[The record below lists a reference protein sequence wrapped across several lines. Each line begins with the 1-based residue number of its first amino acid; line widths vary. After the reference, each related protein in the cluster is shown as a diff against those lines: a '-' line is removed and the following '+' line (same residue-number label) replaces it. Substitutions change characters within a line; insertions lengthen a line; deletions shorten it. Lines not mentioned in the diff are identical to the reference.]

1 MNIQTVIKLAI
12 EVSIFMTVF
21 SFGLKSS
28 LDDVLYL
35 VRRPSLFA
43 RSLLSMFIIM
53 PVFTAAVVANL
64 NLHPAVKIA
73 LVALAVSPIPP
84 LLPQRELKAAGT
96 ASYGFGLLYT
106 AALIAIIY
114 VPIAVSLLANY
125 FGIEDHTPAAEVARL
140 VLITVLVPLSIG
152 IAVRY
157 YAPALAGRM
166 AKPVLKAALVVLG
179 VSILPLLVKLFP
191 SVLSLIGD
199 GTIVVIVAFVLVGLT
214 VGHLLGG
221 PEPDNRTI
229 LAFSTA
235 IRHPGV
241 ALAIAVANFP
251 GEKLIPAAIVMYLIL
266 NIIVSIPY
274 LIWRRRRGT

>member
-1 MNIQTVIKLAI
+1 MNIQTLIKLAI
-12 EVSIFMTVF
+12 EASIFMTVF
-21 SFGLKSS
+21 SLGLRSS
-28 LDDVLYL
+28 IDDLMYL
-35 VRRPSLFA
+35 VRRPSLLA
-43 RSLLSMFIIM
+43 RSLLSMNIIM
-53 PVFTAAVVANL
+53 PVLTAAVVSNL
-64 NLHPAVKIA
+64 NLHPAVKIS

-106 AALIAIIY
+106 AALIAIVY
-114 VPIAVSLLANY
+114 VPIAVSLLASY

-140 VLITVLVPLSIG
+140 VLITVLAPLSIG
-152 IAVRY
+152 IAVRR
-157 YAPALAGRM
+157 YAPAMAGRM

-179 VSILPLLVKLFP
+179 VSVLPLLVRLFP

-199 GTIVVIVAFVLVGLT
+199 GTILVIVAFVLVGLAA
-214 VGHLLGG
+214 GHLLGG
-221 PEPDNRTI
+221 PEPGNRTI

-274 LIWRRRRGT
+274 LIWRRRREA